1 MSDINSA
8 KPIDYRAIH
17 INGREIV
24 EWEYSDGSFHVFVNG
39 KYFEGTYLQAIQSQ
53 FKRFA

>member
-1 MSDINSA
+1 MEGSA
-8 KPIDYRAIH
+8 PKPVDYRSIR

-39 KYFEGTYLQAIQSQ
+39 KYFPGTYIEAIQSQ
-53 FKRFA
+53 TVRFK

>member
-1 MSDINSA
+1 MRDINSA